1 MFVANILHLTKS
13 AKIAKIPRR
22 SLVSSSLTLHCIHY
36 SFKFVNT
43 GSEISLQKDF
53 RSINDD
59 VRRVNEH
66 QGTLT
71 VQLITSGKSNYKE
84 CINKF

>member
-1 MFVANILHLTKS
+1 MVLFVCGKHIASNLECQ
-13 AKIAKIPRR
+13 IAKIRRR
-22 SLVSSSLTLHCIHY
+22 SLVSSSLHCIHY

-71 VQLITSGKSNYKE
+71 V
-84 CINKF
+84 